1 MPKNAG
7 DYAGRLDGPVPCL
20 HNEAFR
26 PYRFFRLI
34 INGDT
39 MSDTFLQDG
48 QTVLFIGDSITDCGR
63 RAAERPLGSGYV
75 RMFTELATAR
85 WPARQVAYI
94 NKGIGG
100 NRITDLKNRWRD
112 DVLYHKP
119 DRLSIK
125 IGINDLH
132 SVLRGAED
140 AVTPEIFADIFDELL
155 ALTQKELDCPVV
167 LLTPFYIST
176 DRDGN
181 SMRAA
186 VLELLPRYI
195 ETVEAM
201 SKKYGTRL
209 VNLHEI
215 FQEQLK
221 YRDADTFC
229 PEPVHPNHSG
239 HIVMAQALMEAVGD

>member
-1 MPKNAG
+1 MS
-7 DYAGRLDGPVPCL
+7 
-20 HNEAFR
+20 EA
-26 PYRFFRLI
+26 
-34 INGDT
+34 
-39 MSDTFLQDG
+39 FLQDD

-75 RMFTELATAR
+75 RLFTEMATAR
-85 WPARQVAYI
+85 WPERRISYI

-100 NRITDLKNRWRD
+100 NRITDLKNRWHD
-112 DVLYHKP
+112 DVLYHRP

-132 SVLRGAED
+132 SVLRNADD
-140 AVTPEIFADIFDELL
+140 AVTPEIFAEIYDELL
-155 ALTQKELDCPVV
+155 TLTQKELECPVV

-181 SMRAA
+181 SFRSE
-186 VLELLPRYI
+186 VLDLLPSYI
-195 ETVEAM
+195 DTVEQMADR
-201 SKKYGTRL
+201 YDTLL

-215 FQEQLK
+215 FQEQLE

-229 PEPVHPNHSG
+229 PEPVHPNHTG
-239 HIVMAQALMEAVGD
+239 HMVMAQALMDAVGG